1 MQGTLVGYKLGGSVK
16 MPSDGSTEKVNSD
29 VKEYKLSPEEL
40 EQYRSASKS
49 NDVALKQRNL
59 TRWNKD
65 KPYEA
70 CADLNR
76 NWYPDEIT
84 RFIKMW
90 NAGDCITRI
99 AAELKKD
106 VDEIVLLVIDQK
118 RRGRIEERPGGAY
131 GRGMA

>member
-1 MQGTLVGYKLGGSVK
+1 MQATVLGFKLGNGVNL
-16 MPSDGSTEKVNSD
+16 PSDQSTEKVNSD

-40 EQYRSASKS
+40 EQYRSPTKT

-59 TRWNKD
+59 TRWSKD

-76 NWYPDEIT
+76 SWYPDEIT

-90 NAGDCITRI
+90 NAGDCITLI
-99 AAELKKD
+99 AEELRKD
-106 VDEIVLLVIDQK
+106 VDEVALLIIDQK
-118 RRGRIEERPGGAY
+118 RKGRIEDRPGGAF
-131 GRGMA
+131 GKGMK